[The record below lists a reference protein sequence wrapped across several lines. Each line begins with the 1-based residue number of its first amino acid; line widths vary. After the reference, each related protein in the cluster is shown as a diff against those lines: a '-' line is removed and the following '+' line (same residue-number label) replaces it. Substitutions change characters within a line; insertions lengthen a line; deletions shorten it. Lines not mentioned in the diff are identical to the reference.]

1 MLSVYYWKSKFP
13 SKDVIIDLN
22 GNRENI
28 DEARYLLSCR
38 NMPYKIIRTFG
49 MRLRPIEL
57 NVLQEIEGNG
67 IYLYDMSEFSDNKFG
82 IRTIQ
87 FLSEY
92 YLRSFNRSMILQ
104 YFKDL
109 ILRKFRKYVC
119 K

>member
-1 MLSVYYWKSKFP
+1 MHYDTYAQCLLLKSKFP

-57 NVLQEIEGNG
+57 NVLQEIEEMVF
-67 IYLYDMSEFSDNKFG
+67 IF
-82 IRTIQ
+82 
-87 FLSEY
+87 
-92 YLRSFNRSMILQ
+92 MICQSSAIINLG
-104 YFKDL
+104 
-109 ILRKFRKYVC
+109 
-119 K
+119 